1 MHLFQNN
8 IFLTVDKVLR
18 GTRVSRRTLL
28 LYFNRILYFTCF
40 KKSYGQL
47 TPMYTFIVTN
57 LDMKPY
63 QTIQFYYNRSKMEN
77 FIKESKSRIDFATV
91 SNNSKIVNSNHMRF
105 HIFVYNLFNWFRR
118 LVLPA
123 NMRKQQVDT
132 IRLKLIK
139 IAARAVRSARY
150 ITFKLCSSCPYKEEF
165 YRTLKNIQ
173 QLTVQLE

>member
-63 QTIQFYYNRSKMEN
+63 QTIQFYYN
-77 FIKESKSRIDFATV
+77 ATV

-118 LVLPA
+118 LVLST
-123 NMRKQQVDT
+123 NMRNQQVDT
-132 IRLKLIK
+132 ICLKQIK
-139 IAARAVRSARY
+139 IATKASPYSKIY
-150 ITFKLCSSCPYKEEF
+150 ITFKPCSICPYK
-165 YRTLKNIQ
+165 KNS
-173 QLTVQLE
+173 TDN

>member
-8 IFLTVDKVLR
+8 IFLTVDKGLR

-118 LVLPA
+118 LVLST
-123 NMRKQQVDT
+123 NMRNQQVDT
-132 IRLKLIK
+132 ICLKQIK
-139 IAARAVRSARY
+139 IATKASPYSKIY
-150 ITFKLCSSCPYKEEF
+150 ITFKPCSICPYK
-165 YRTLKNIQ
+165 KNS
-173 QLTVQLE
+173 TDN